1 MEANTEVNL
10 SHRHLGYVRK
20 FSLLLAILGVVMY
33 LAILFLI
40 YAIQDRVPDRF
51 EEVRM
56 PSNAFFKIRI
66 IISVI
71 YFLLLPSMVFL
82 VRIYQQL
89 TDYLSGQED
98 ALLKFYKTL
107 RYLFLSLL
115 LAWVVFVIFTVISGN
130 YIMDYTLA
138 FRNLPIYD

>member
-1 MEANTEVNL
+1 MANTEVNL
-10 SHRHLGYVRK
+10 SCRHLGYVRK

-71 YFLLLPSMVFL
+71 YLLLLPSMVFL

-89 TDYLSGQED
+89 TDYLSGQEE
-98 ALLKFYKTL
+98 ALFKFYKTL

-115 LAWVVFVIFTVISGN
+115 LAWIVFAIFTVISGN
-130 YIMDYTLA
+130 YIMDYSLA